1 MKNKQNNSK
10 AKGIPPE
17 VAPCGVYCVACPS
30 FGKTC
35 HGCSSEKS
43 QKRKSKLA
51 CKLRICCYSK
61 KSLSCCFECDEF
73 PCKEHR
79 RKLINSH
86 PGDPRFDYRHELI
99 ESCKVFTEMGL
110 KGYLQ
115 YQNEKWRC
123 SKCDGRVHWYHYK
136 CSSCGISYEK

>member
-1 MKNKQNNSK
+1 MKQKDLS
-10 AKGIPPE
+10 AKNFPPE
-17 VAPCGVYCVACPS
+17 VAPCGVYCGACPS

-35 HGCSSEKS
+35 HGCSSEKI
-43 QKRKSKLA
+43 QTRKSKFS
-51 CKLRICCYSK
+51 CKLRTCCHSE

-86 PGDPRFDYRHELI
+86 PGDPRFDYRHELV
-99 ESCKVFTEMGL
+99 ESCKVFVEMGL
-110 KGYLQ
+110 DGYLQ
-115 YQNEKWRC
+115 FQDETWRC

-136 CSSCGISYEK
+136 CSSCGTLYEK